1 MRLILPFFAALQFLS
16 ILPPVVH
23 REFSLPELGQSVGFF
38 PLVGWLLGAML
49 WGVFIL
55 LTRFFPPAV
64 LAVLLLTLW
73 ILFSGA
79 IHFDGFLDMC
89 DGLFGGRT
97 PEARLEIMRDHRV
110 GAFATAGGGLLLLT
124 AFASLTAIQPARMGP
139 ALLLT
144 PVFGRWAAAQA
155 IVWLPYARSQGL
167 GRAMK
172 DHARWP
178 QALLATLILLPA
190 FIFWPTASLHAGLA
204 ALLMPGLIL
213 LITLRRIPG
222 LTGDI
227 YGAIITLTE
236 IAVLIAF
243 TAGAGK

>member
-1 MRLILPFFAALQFLS
+1 M
-16 ILPPVVH
+16 
-23 REFSLPELGQSVGFF
+23 PELGQAVGFF
-38 PLVGWLLGAML
+38 PLVGWLLGAVL
-49 WGVFIL
+49 WGVFSL
-55 LTRFFPPAV
+55 LTSFFPPPV
-64 LAVLLLTLW
+64 LAALLLTLW
-73 ILFSGA
+73 LLFSGA

-110 GAFATAGGGLLLLT
+110 GAFATAGGSLLLLT
-124 AFASLTAIQPARMGP
+124 AFAALTAIPPIRMGT
-139 ALLLT
+139 ALLLA

-155 IVWLPYARSQGL
+155 IVWLPYARPQGL

-178 QALLATLILLPA
+178 QALLATLILAPA
-190 FIFWPTASLHAGLA
+190 CFFFPLASLYAGLA
-204 ALLMPGLIL
+204 TLLMLGLIL

-222 LTGDI
+222 LTGDS

-243 TAGAGK
+243 TAGAGR